1 MEHQLTIPRLLHYLH
16 ERILLELTNQNV
28 EELNYLGITV
38 RMLFEAA
45 EQENDSDL
53 YALLDDMS
61 YMLNETLMGA
71 QAKAETVLPSITA
84 KLKELDKRTGG
95 TTC

>member
-16 ERILLELTNQNV
+16 ERMLLELTNQNE

-61 YMLNETLMGA
+61 YVLNETLMGA

-84 KLKELDKRTGG
+84 KLEQLDKRTAD